1 MYAFKNHTL
10 KFYQPQPMLVE
21 QSARR
26 CIELYKSYYSDIEQ
40 KDVYTIVALND
51 SNREISFPAQVKPCG
66 AHIWNE
72 WILDDFLANV
82 TVMNKTYATKVGE
95 ITQIPQHI
103 WDQLEILNGI
113 DVPNKSKKY
122 QYYVWT
128 SAWNGNHW
136 LDFSV
141 CRKSDGIFVALYKP
155 LLVPKEVFL
164 AIRDAI

>member
-1 MYAFKNHTL
+1 
-10 KFYQPQPMLVE
+10 
-21 QSARR
+21 
-26 CIELYKSYYSDIEQ
+26 
-40 KDVYTIVALND
+40 
-51 SNREISFPAQVKPCG
+51 
-66 AHIWNE
+66 
-72 WILDDFLANV
+72 
-82 TVMNKTYATKVGE
+82 MNKTYATKVGE

-122 QYYVWT
+122 QYRVWT
-128 SAWNGNHW
+128 SAWNGYHW
-136 LDFSV
+136 FDFSV